1 MITLTIKSLK
11 GDILTNAIVIYNDEE
26 HKVNGKIS
34 IDTHNEIEITVKAEG
49 YSDNTFTIKK
59 SDYDIE
65 KDVLMLPTKT
75 VEEAVAKT
83 VIDASPIID
92 AFIFNMPTTIDEAK
106 QAYKNLDKNI
116 KAQKDIIDKA
126 LEDDAMDILQAQAT
140 NLIYVAK
147 AQLQPAMDYYVNAR
161 KQYSSNPFKSWVSFR
176 NYMEYTSMIAGI
188 YLLRANLT
196 KYCNTILEKIQEK
209 I

>member
-11 GDILTNAIVIYNDEE
+11 GDILTNATVIYSGEK

-83 VIDASPIID
+83 VVDASPIID
-92 AFIFNMPTTIDEAK
+92 AFIFNMPIM
-106 QAYKNLDKNI
+106 L
-116 KAQKDIIDKA
+116 
-126 LEDDAMDILQAQAT
+126 
-140 NLIYVAK
+140 LI
-147 AQLQPAMDYYVNAR
+147 
-161 KQYSSNPFKSWVSFR
+161 
-176 NYMEYTSMIAGI
+176 E
-188 YLLRANLT
+188 
-196 KYCNTILEKIQEK
+196 
-209 I
+209 